1 MAIHFLPW
9 NDAPT
14 STCRG
19 GAVSIGNF
27 DGVHRGHAA
36 LLAELRRQAQ
46 AVSGP
51 AVALTFEPHPL
62 QILRPEHFMPV
73 LTTVSDRASYL
84 QASGAD
90 EVVILQVNRELL
102 RLPATEFF
110 ERIIRRNLDAKAVV
124 EGFNFGF
131 GRGRE
136 GTVETLRTLC
146 RQYAMTASIVPP
158 LLVDGVPVSSS
169 RVRNCLTSGRVREAA
184 ALFGRFYSLH
194 GVVGTGQR
202 RGRTIGFP
210 TANLEK
216 IETVIPGDG
225 VYAVRA
231 EVGEQTWAG
240 AANIGP
246 NPTFGEHDRKVE
258 VHLIDFVGD
267 LYGRTIAVDF
277 LDRIR
282 DTRPFSG
289 VAELVKQLNDD
300 IASARLIASTR

>member
-9 NDAPT
+9 NDVPA
-14 STCRG
+14 SNCRG
-19 GAVSIGNF
+19 GAVTIGNF

-36 LLAELRRQAQ
+36 LLAELHRQAQ
-46 AVSGP
+46 AVKGP
-51 AVALTFEPHPL
+51 AVVLTFEPHPL
-62 QILRPEHFMPV
+62 QILQPEQFMPM
-73 LTTVSDRASYL
+73 LTTVPDRVSYL
-84 QASGAD
+84 QACGAD
-90 EVVILQVNRELL
+90 EIAILQVNQELL
-102 RLPATEFF
+102 QLRATEFF
-110 ERIIRRNLDAKAVV
+110 ERIIRQNLGAKAVV

-136 GTVETLRTLC
+136 GTVETLIALC
-146 RQYAMTASIVPP
+146 RQHGMIASIVPP
-158 LLVDGVPVSSS
+158 LLIDGVPVSSS

-184 ALFGRFYSLH
+184 ALLGRFYRLR

-210 TANLEK
+210 TANLEH

-225 VYAVRA
+225 VYAVWA
-231 EVGEQTWAG
+231 EVEEQAWAG

-246 NPTFGEHDRKVE
+246 NPTFGEHLRKVE
-258 VHLIDFVGD
+258 VHLIDFEGD
-267 LYGRTIAVDF
+267 LYERTITMDF